1 MTNKTLAII
10 FITCIIGGFFLA
22 GFGDNSGNGVMLWSG
37 IIAIAIGVA
46 VWVKWWKNPNAK

>member
-10 FITCIIGGFFLA
+10 FIICIVGGFFLA

-37 IIAIAIGVA
+37 IVAIAIGVA
-46 VWVKWWKNPNAK
+46 VWVKWWNNPDRK